1 MNSQSRHRS
10 IRIRTAISDGSSAP
24 RKAGMR
30 ITLGVTG
37 GVAAYKAAE
46 LVRRLQQD
54 GFTVQVVM
62 TRSAREF
69 VTPLTFA
76 SLSGQKVITDLF
88 GDSSGG
94 EANLE
99 SAIEHIAVAQRTDLL
114 LVAPATADII
124 AKFARGIADDFL
136 TTLYLASTAPV
147 VVAPAMNVNMWNHTA
162 TQENVEMLR
171 ARGVKIVDPAEGYLA
186 CGMIGAGRLA
196 GQDDIVAAVREVLK
210 TQRDL
215 DGETVLITAGP
226 TCEDLDPVRYLTNC
240 SSGKMGYAVGG
251 AAALRGATGML
262 DRRPV
267 DLEVPARV
275 QRVDVRTAREM
286 HNAVVERIADSSVA
300 ILAAAVADYRP
311 VEQHAKKI
319 KKGNAP
325 LTISLEPTTDIL
337 AEAARNKGQ
346 RIIVGFAAETDHVA
360 ENARKKLAAKN
371 ADLIVANDVTAEGA
385 GFDHDTNIVTLFS
398 RDGRDLALPKMSKS
412 EVAQRILDEVVR
424 LRSVLDTTAA
434 LKRSGV

>member
-1 MNSQSRHRS
+1 
-10 IRIRTAISDGSSAP
+10 
-24 RKAGMR
+24 MR

-54 GFTVQVVM
+54 GFSVQVVM
-62 TRSAREF
+62 TRGAREF

-76 SLSGQKVITDLF
+76 ALSGQKVITDLF

-114 LVAPATADII
+114 LIAPATADII
-124 AKFARGIADDFL
+124 AKLARGIADDFL

-147 VVAPAMNVNMWNHTA
+147 VVAPAMNVNMWNHAA

-171 ARGVKIVDPAEGYLA
+171 ARGVKIVDPDEGYLA

-196 GQDDIVAAVREVLK
+196 GQEAILAAVRETLK

-215 DGETVLITAGP
+215 EGETVLVTAGP
-226 TCEDLDPVRYLTNC
+226 TFEDLDPVRFLSNR
-240 SSGKMGYAVGG
+240 SSGKMGYAVAE
-251 AAALRGATGML
+251 AAAQRGGKVIL
-262 DRRPV
+262 VSGPV
-267 DLEVPARV
+267 NLEAPPGVEHVP
-275 QRVDVRTAREM
+275 VRSAKEM
-286 HNAVVERIADSSVA
+286 HHAVVDRAAVASIA

-311 VEQHAKKI
+311 AEQQSEKI
-319 KKGNAP
+319 KKANVP
-325 LTISLEPTTDIL
+325 LTISLEPTPDIL
-337 AEAARNKGQ
+337 AEVARNKGQ
-346 RIIVGFAAETDHVA
+346 KIVVGFAAETDHVA

-385 GFDHDTNIVTLFS
+385 GFDQDTNVVTLFS

-424 LRSVLDTTAA
+424 LRSVLHKTAT
-434 LKRSGV
+434 LKRSGA